1 MITKKQ
7 ARCLVCKQESE
18 YYVDY
23 DFDLHIVVEE
33 YFDCPNCGYFYHMAY
48 SEPFEGIR
56 IPKGSTEAEVRDKY
70 LKQILAHGLNLY
82 KEEELF

>member
-1 MITKKQ
+1 
-7 ARCLVCKQESE
+7 
-18 YYVDY
+18 
-23 DFDLHIVVEE
+23 
-33 YFDCPNCGYFYHMAY
+33 MAY